1 MMSDQV
7 GAIGAIGDVVGSRAV
22 EQQPYPLARSRFQ
35 APAATRAS
43 GLREGA
49 PADVV
54 ELSIPPDTAQKLPP
68 NLYLK
73 FLVDPNDGRVVIQV
87 IDTATDQV
95 VRTVPPKKLHE
106 TLQQLS

>member
-1 MMSDQV
+1 MNDHV
-7 GAIGAIGDVVGSRAV
+7 GAIGAIGEVVGSRAV
-22 EQQPYPLARSRFQ
+22 EQQPYPLTRSR
-35 APAATRAS
+35 APAPQAGRSS

-73 FLVDPNDGRVVIQV
+73 FMVDPSDGRVVIQV
-87 IDTATDQV
+87 IDTATDKV
-95 VRTVPPKKLHE
+95 VRVVPPKKLHE
-106 TLQQLS
+106 TLQQLT